1 MRKTFT
7 LLIALLMLSIST
19 WADGSQEQQID
30 GLLYQL
36 NVYGGGSFK
45 QAYVLRDASYS
56 SLSGDLV
63 IPGTVTYDAITYEVM
78 GIMDNAFESCYG
90 ITTLTIEEGVRDVNQ
105 QAFLD
110 CSGLT
115 QVTLPSTIQS
125 LGNQAFDYSGVATI
139 TINAT
144 TPPTLGDNVFTHASS
159 LAHIYV
165 PAASVAT
172 YQAASGWST
181 YASIIDAIPAA
192 PSSSTVV
199 WDDAILSS
207 FYLIELNMGGYPY
220 TGNTTKTVNN
230 VTATV
235 SATADGSDAEFKH
248 EDNAYGTQISISG
261 GGTLT
266 FSTTVGQFVNI
277 VINTTES
284 WTYVEDASTGWD
296 SSSPNKLTWSGS
308 ATNSVVLGTATVQN
322 ITSIEFTLDN
332 GGSAPTGQTITW
344 GEQQLGN
351 IRFDGNSQ
359 NYPKST
365 GVIKNIIATHERTG
379 DGYTYFYGDGGKQLY
394 IDNNGYIKFTSIV
407 GNITNIVITCS
418 ALDGASD
425 LPAGW
430 TALTTAQKLTWTG
443 DAEEVTLS
451 GNVLVTISSIE
462 FTYTPAPAPR
472 LGEQIE
478 YAYQLFEITGA
489 HTAKVPVQE
498 FGGSFEIPAYL
509 EDLGVRYYI
518 TEIDDNA
525 FKNQT
530 DLAYI
535 IGGDNIARIGD
546 HAFEGCIHMYAFML
560 NGGVLEEIGEAALKD
575 CKLLA
580 YFTTNTMVPP
590 VLGANAFE
598 GDILINH
605 ILVSYFGVDAYKAAA
620 GWSAYASIIS
630 EGGTDASVGE
640 QFFHY
645 VQMSRGWYEVTVP
658 ATYGNTGQAK
668 VLPYNS
674 YVNTFYPITYKGTLV
689 IPEEASYMG
698 RAYDITGIGANAYK
712 DSTRIKAVLLPQ
724 KVTSIESGAFLNC
737 TGIENVYFLWDDPT
751 LINWA
756 DRNVGAEFAT
766 AASGETKIIV
776 PKDRLNEYKAWA
788 PAWASCMIAGELLDI
803 DVKANEDP
811 NHIGRYYRSFFDS
824 ENDYLLPPSV
834 WAHAGYVSGEQ
845 LFILANIAFDGQILP
860 KNTAVILESETP
872 SYRLIKVNSS
882 ASPSPALRAPKY
894 TGPNDLRGTDVD
906 IDVSSL
912 GADADN
918 VYVLGK
924 AAMIAG
930 TRQEGMGMY
939 KYDGTTL
946 GAHKAYLVYN
956 APSGPNSAPARF
968 VFKHENETTGV
979 ENAQGKVQCIK
990 ILRDGQLVI
999 IRDNKEYNAQGIII
1013 K

>member
-1 MRKTFT
+1 MRKFTF
-7 LLIALLMLSIST
+7 LIALLMLSIST

-30 GLLYQL
+30 GLWYQL
-36 NVYGGGSFK
+36 NVYGGGDFK
-45 QAYVLRDASYS
+45 IAYVMKVPGTEWDASYGS
-56 SLSGDLV
+56 SVSGDLV
-63 IPGTVTYDAITYEVM
+63 IPGTVTYDAVTYEVM
-78 GIMDNAFESCYG
+78 GIYDYAFVNCSD
-90 ITTLTIEEGVRDVNQ
+90 ITTLTIEEGVRNVNQ
-105 QAFLD
+105 NAFWG
-110 CSGLT
+110 CSSLT
-115 QVTLPSTIQS
+115 QVTLPSTIES
-125 LGNQAFDYSGVATI
+125 LGSQAFGYNGITTI

-144 TPPTLGDNVFTHASS
+144 TPPDYGSS
-159 LAHIYV
+159 LFSYSDDLAHIYV
-165 PAASVAT
+165 PSASVAT
-172 YQAASGWST
+172 YQAASGWSDH
-181 YASIIDAIPAA
+181 ASIIDAIPAGPSGSNVVWEA
-192 PSSSTVV
+192 AQFNNIYLAPGEGETQSAPAMNGITASITRTAAGDACQFTNEVIWLQNNGYVTFTSSVGDITGIVITCSAVYNNPLQFNLPAGWTYDGTAKTFTWAGTPSSSVT
-199 WDDAILSS
+199 LSGNDLD
-207 FYLIELNMGGYPY
+207 FNM
-220 TGNTTKTVNN
+220 
-230 VTATV
+230 
-235 SATADGSDAEFKH
+235 
-248 EDNAYGTQISISG
+248 I
-261 GGTLT
+261 
-266 FSTTVGQFVNI
+266 
-277 VINTTES
+277 
-284 WTYVEDASTGWD
+284 
-296 SSSPNKLTWSGS
+296 
-308 ATNSVVLGTATVQN
+308 
-322 ITSIEFTLDN
+322 SIEFTLDN
-332 GGSAPTGQTITW
+332 GGSTPAGSTITW

-351 IRFDGNSQ
+351 IRFDGYSQ
-359 NYPKST
+359 NDPRST

-379 DGYTYFYGDGGKQLY
+379 DGYTYFYGYDNKQLY
-394 IDNNGYIKFTSIV
+394 IDNNGYIKFTSIA

-418 ALDGASD
+418 ALDRASD

-451 GNVLVTISSIE
+451 GDVLVTISSIE
-462 FTYTPAPAPR
+462 FTYTPAAAPR
-472 LGEQIE
+472 VGEQIE

-580 YFTTNTMVPP
+580 YFTTNTMAPP
-590 VLGANAFE
+590 VLGANAFD
-598 GDILINH
+598 GDLLINH

-645 VQMSRGWYEVTVP
+645 VQMSRGWYEVTIP

>member
-1 MRKTFT
+1 MRKFT
-7 LLIALLMLSIST
+7 YLLALLMLSVSS

-45 QAYVLRDASYS
+45 QAYVLRDANYSS

-63 IPGTVTYDAITYEVM
+63 IPGTVTYDAVTYEVM

-110 CSGLT
+110 CSSLT
-115 QVTLPSTIQS
+115 QVTLPSTIES
-125 LGNQAFDYSGVATI
+125 LGNQAFSYSGVTTI

-144 TPPTLGDNVFTHASS
+144 TPPDYGSNLFYEANA

-165 PAASVAT
+165 PSANVSA
-172 YQAASGWST
+172 YKGASGWSGH
-181 YASIIDAIPAA
+181 ASIIDAIPAGGSNVVWEA
-192 PSSSTVV
+192 AQFNNINLAPGEGATQSAPAMNGITASVTRTASGDVCQFTNTEIWIQNNGYVTFASSVGDITGIVITCSAVYNNPLLFNLPAGWTYDGTAKTFTWAGTPSSSVT
-199 WDDAILSS
+199 LS
-207 FYLIELNMGGYPY
+207 
-220 TGNTTKTVNN
+220 GN
-230 VTATV
+230 
-235 SATADGSDAEFKH
+235 DLDF
-248 EDNAYGTQISISG
+248 IMI
-261 GGTLT
+261 
-266 FSTTVGQFVNI
+266 
-277 VINTTES
+277 
-284 WTYVEDASTGWD
+284 
-296 SSSPNKLTWSGS
+296 
-308 ATNSVVLGTATVQN
+308 
-322 ITSIEFTLDN
+322 SIEFTLDN
-332 GGSAPTGQTITW
+332 GGSTPAGQTITW
-344 GEQQLGN
+344 GAQQLGN
-351 IRFDGNSQ
+351 IRFDGYSQ
-359 NYPKST
+359 NDPRST

-379 DGYTYFYGDGGKQLY
+379 EGYTYFYGYDNKQLY
-394 IDNNGYIKFTSIV
+394 IDNNGYIKFTSIA
-407 GNITNIVITCS
+407 GNITDIVITCS
-418 ALDGASD
+418 SFDGASN

-462 FTYTPAPAPR
+462 FTYTPADAPR

-498 FGGSFEIPAYL
+498 FGGSFEIPAYV

-580 YFTTNTMVPP
+580 YFTTNTMAPP
-590 VLGANAFE
+590 VLGANAFD
-598 GDILINH
+598 GDLLINH
-605 ILVSYFGVDAYKAAA
+605 ILVSYFRVDAYKVAA

-658 ATYGNTGQAK
+658 ATYGSTGEAK
-668 VLPYNS
+668 VLPYNE

-712 DSTRIKAVLLPQ
+712 DSIRIKAVMLPQ
-724 KVTSIESGAFLNC
+724 KVTSIEAGAFLNC
-737 TGIENVYFLWDDPT
+737 TGVENVYFLWDDPT
-751 LINWA
+751 LISWA

-766 AASGETKIIV
+766 AASGNTKIIV
-776 PKDRLNEYKAWA
+776 PKDRLAEYQAWA

-803 DVKANEDP
+803 NVSANEDP
-811 NHIGRYYRSFFDS
+811 NHIGRYYRTFFDS

-834 WAHAGYVSGEQ
+834 WANAGYQSGTN
-845 LFILANIAFDGQILP
+845 FILTPIAFDGQVLP
-860 KNTAVILESETP
+860 KNTPVILESETP
-872 SYRLIKVNSS
+872 SYRLIKVET
-882 ASPSPALRAPKY
+882 AVGPSPARRAAY
-894 TGPNDLRGTDVD
+894 TGPNDLRGTDTD
-906 IDVSSL
+906 LAVSSL
-912 GADADN
+912 GANADK

-924 AAMIAG
+924 YADISG
-930 TRQEGMGMY
+930 SRLYGMGMY
-939 KYDGTTL
+939 KFTGSTL
-946 GAHKAYLVYN
+946 GAHKAYLIYGG
-956 APSGPNSAPARF
+956 APAGAPARF
-968 VFKHENETTGV
+968 LFQHQNETTGIERV
-979 ENAQGKVQCIK
+979 QENNVPCAK
-990 ILRDGQLVI
+990 ILRDGQLI
-999 IRDNKEYNAQGIII
+999 IIKAGREYNAQGIIV

>member
-1 MRKTFT
+1 MRKFT
-7 LLIALLMLSIST
+7 YLLALLMLSVST

-36 NVYGGGSFK
+36 NVYGGGSYK

-63 IPGTVTYDAITYEVM
+63 IPGTVTYDAVTYEVM

-115 QVTLPSTIQS
+115 QVTLPSTIES
-125 LGNQAFDYSGVATI
+125 LGNQAFSYSGVATI

-144 TPPTLGDNVFTHASS
+144 TPPDYGSNLFYEANA

-165 PAASVAT
+165 PSASVAT
-172 YQAASGWST
+172 YQAASGWSDH
-181 YASIIDAIPAA
+181 ASIIDAIPAGGSNVVWEEA
-192 PSSSTVV
+192 QLNNISLVPGEGATQSAPAINGITASLAKTASGTCQFTSKELWISSTCGALTFTSSVGDITDIVITCSSVYNNPSLFNLSTGWTYDGTAKTFTWAGTPSSSVT
-199 WDDAILSS
+199 LS
-207 FYLIELNMGGYPY
+207 
-220 TGNTTKTVNN
+220 GN
-230 VTATV
+230 
-235 SATADGSDAEFKH
+235 DLDF
-248 EDNAYGTQISISG
+248 I
-261 GGTLT
+261 
-266 FSTTVGQFVNI
+266 
-277 VINTTES
+277 
-284 WTYVEDASTGWD
+284 
-296 SSSPNKLTWSGS
+296 
-308 ATNSVVLGTATVQN
+308 

-332 GGSAPTGQTITW
+332 GGSTPAGSTITW
-344 GEQQLGN
+344 GAQQLGN
-351 IRFDGNSQ
+351 IRFDGYSQ
-359 NYPKST
+359 NDPRST

-379 DGYTYFYGDGGKQLY
+379 EGYTYFYGYDNKQLY
-394 IDNNGYIKFTSIV
+394 IDNNGYIKFTSIA
-407 GNITNIVITCS
+407 GNITGIVITCS

-462 FTYTPAPAPR
+462 FTYTPAAAPR

-489 HTAKVPVQE
+489 HTAKVPAQD
-498 FGGSFEIPAYL
+498 FGGSFEIPAYV

-525 FKNQT
+525 FKDQT

-535 IGGDNIARIGD
+535 IGGDNIARIGA

-580 YFTTNTMVPP
+580 YFTTNTMTPP
-590 VLGANAFE
+590 VLGANAFD
-598 GDILINH
+598 GDLLINH
-605 ILVSYFGVDAYKAAA
+605 ILVSYFGVDAYKVAS

-658 ATYGNTGQAK
+658 ATYGYTGEAK

-674 YVNTFYPITYKGTLV
+674 YVNTFYPITYEGTLV

-751 LINWA
+751 LITWA
-756 DRNVGAEFAT
+756 DRTVGAEFAT
-766 AASGETKIIV
+766 AASGNTKIIV
-776 PKDRLNEYKAWA
+776 PKDRLAEYQAWA
-788 PAWASCMIAGELLDI
+788 PAWASCMIAGDLLDI

-824 ENDYLLPPSV
+824 ENDYMLPPSV
-834 WAHAGYVSGEQ
+834 WANVGYKSGDN
-845 LFILANIAFDGQILP
+845 FILTPIAFDGQILP
-860 KNTAVILESETP
+860 KNTPVILESETP
-872 SYRLIKVNSS
+872 TYRLIKVESGSPMPTRRAS
-882 ASPSPALRAPKY
+882 AY
-894 TGPNDLRGTDVD
+894 TGPNDLEGTDTD
-906 IDVSSL
+906 LDVSSL
-912 GADADN
+912 PAEDQDK

-924 AAMIAG
+924 SAIIAG
-930 TRQEGMGMY
+930 SRQYGMGMY
-939 KYDGTTL
+939 RFTGTTL
-946 GAHKAYLVYN
+946 GAHKAYLIYGGTSAG
-956 APSGPNSAPARF
+956 APPRLL
-968 VFKHENETTGV
+968 FKPEKELPTSV
-979 ENAQGKVQCIK
+979 ENVQENKAQCTK
-990 ILRDGQLVI
+990 ILRNGQLI
-999 IRDNKEYNAQGIII
+999 IIKDGKEYNAQGQTI